1 MKTSSSSAAS
11 TLTYESDLSRTSAY
25 LNVYGKSCEE
35 ARLFDLVLK
44 KLETVRSGHRE
55 EGRQPR
61 NDLRDSNDGD
71 DDDDSDSSDGSE
83 DLRCR
88 FSRHLPV
95 RRSERRTS
103 EDRVVCKSVEA
114 DRVVENSFSEEKL
127 PQAILRLD
135 RRHAIPRPRQ
145 KNDVLVEIEV
155 RCHLT

>member
-1 MKTSSSSAAS
+1 M
-11 TLTYESDLSRTSAY
+11 
-25 LNVYGKSCEE
+25 
-35 ARLFDLVLK
+35 FDLVLK

-61 NDLRDSNDGD
+61 NDRDSN

-88 FSRHLPV
+88 FSRHFVKP
-95 RRSERRTS
+95 S
-103 EDRVVCKSVEA
+103 EDRVAVCESVEA